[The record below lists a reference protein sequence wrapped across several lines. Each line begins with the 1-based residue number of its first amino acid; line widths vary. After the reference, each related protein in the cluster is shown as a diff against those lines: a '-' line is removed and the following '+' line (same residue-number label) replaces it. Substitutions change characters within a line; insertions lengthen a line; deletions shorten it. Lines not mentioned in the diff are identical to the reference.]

1 MKLRDLHRRQT
12 TRAGRRRRSLSRLL
26 QNACRW
32 AVIAGV
38 VVAVGTTAVSQSGNR
53 REIPFENSRV
63 FGLFLIKVEVN
74 GRPAVLIVD
83 TGSSIT
89 AISPEFAD
97 VALGT
102 VDVAASPAKGSG
114 FTGLGVFRRARLKV
128 SSVTWD
134 HRMLVTDT
142 RELSRSLGQRVD
154 GILGIDFFTGF
165 EVVVVDLKKHKL
177 ILTP

>member
-1 MKLRDLHRRQT
+1 MKLRYLHRRQI
-12 TRAGRRRRSLSRLL
+12 TRAGRRRRSRSRLL

-102 VDVAASPAKGSG
+102 VEVPLSSPAKGSG

-128 SSVTWD
+128 SSSTWD

-142 RELSRSLGQRVD
+142 RELSRSLGQ
-154 GILGIDFFTGF
+154 
-165 EVVVVDLKKHKL
+165 E
-177 ILTP
+177 